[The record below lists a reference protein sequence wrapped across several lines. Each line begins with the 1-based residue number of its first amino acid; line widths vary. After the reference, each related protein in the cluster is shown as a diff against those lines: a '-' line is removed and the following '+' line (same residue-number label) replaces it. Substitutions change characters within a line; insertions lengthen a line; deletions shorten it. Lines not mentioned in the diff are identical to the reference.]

1 MLMPW
6 VIPTR
11 SSVSSATAG
20 RVIAAARPSASRM
33 KSPAGAGGRSRANRL
48 ATSWMSEPVGG
59 AENASSVL
67 PGLSNCIGHPLD
79 SKEWISGCSG
89 GVMPRKCANCGLALA
104 EEGPASLALCA
115 TCARP
120 VCSYACRVTHE
131 DRCLR
136 RQPDSDT
143 SSSNEGDS
151 RGKGGGAPS
160 LFDLAWDRVE
170 HPLGGIHDGGLE
182 AASTLP

>member
-1 MLMPW
+1 MP
-6 VIPTR
+6 
-11 SSVSSATAG
+11 
-20 RVIAAARPSASRM
+20 
-33 KSPAGAGGRSRANRL
+33 
-48 ATSWMSEPVGG
+48 
-59 AENASSVL
+59 
-67 PGLSNCIGHPLD
+67 PLD
-79 SKEWISGCSG
+79 KQDVDPPPCVEEAPAADPPKPVESPSVVTEVASGWLPWPV
-89 GVMPRKCANCGLALA
+89 VMPRKCANCGLAVA

-120 VCSYACRVTHE
+120 VCSYACRVAHE

-143 SSSNEGDS
+143 SSSNEGGS